1 MRITLTIDVED
12 GNVAVLKNQQEPV
25 KEIVPVTQV
34 QEVKEEQP
42 KEDTAM
48 FPIGNRQFGERL
60 PKGRWAAR
68 VKPRTD
74 EYPFNVG
81 DAKEELQKNNI
92 SMTALAK
99 CLGIDLP
106 KLRNIFRY
114 DTRRFTRKD
123 YDVILK
129 AIEIIKQQR
138 EVMY

>member
-1 MRITLTIDVED
+1 MRITLTIDVEA
-12 GNVAVLKNQQEPV
+12 GNVAVLKNQQDLV
-25 KEIVPVTQV
+25 KEVVPVAQV
-34 QEVKEEQP
+34 QEVKEEQSTN
-42 KEDTAM
+42 DTAM

-60 PKGRWAAR
+60 PKGRWAAK

-92 SMTALAK
+92 SMSALSR

-129 AIEIIKQQR
+129 AIEIIKEQR
-138 EVMY
+138 EVY

>member
-1 MRITLTIDVED
+1 MRITLTIDVEA
-12 GNVAVLKNQQEPV
+12 GNVAVLKNQQDLV
-25 KEIVPVTQV
+25 KEVVPVAQV

-42 KEDTAM
+42 TDDTAM

-60 PKGRWAAR
+60 PKGRWAAK

-92 SMTALAK
+92 SMSALSR
-99 CLGIDLP
+99 CLGIELP

-129 AIEIIKQQR
+129 AIEIIKEQR
-138 EVMY
+138 EVY

>member
-12 GNVAVLKNQQEPV
+12 GNVAVLNNQQKPV
-25 KEIVPVTQV
+25 KEGVPVTQV

-42 KEDTAM
+42 KEDMTIV
-48 FPIGNRQFGERL
+48 PIGNRQFGERL
-60 PKGRWAAR
+60 PKGRWAAK

-92 SMTALAK
+92 SMTALSR
-99 CLGIDLP
+99 CLGIELP

-129 AIEIIKQQR
+129 AIEIIKEQR
-138 EVMY
+138 EVY

>member
-12 GNVAVLKNQQEPV
+12 GNVAVLNNQQKPV
-25 KEIVPVTQV
+25 KEGVPVTQV

-42 KEDTAM
+42 TDDTAM

-60 PKGRWAAR
+60 PKGRWAAK

-81 DAKEELQKNNI
+81 DAKEELQKNSI
-92 SMTALAK
+92 SMSALSR
-99 CLGIDLP
+99 CLGIELP

-129 AIEIIKQQR
+129 AIEIIKEQR
-138 EVMY
+138 EVY

>member
-12 GNVAVLKNQQEPV
+12 GNVAVLNNQQKPV
-25 KEIVPVTQV
+25 KEVVPVAQV

-42 KEDTAM
+42 KEDTSM
-48 FPIGNRQFGERL
+48 FPIGSRQFGERL
-60 PKGRWAAR
+60 PKGRWAAK

-92 SMTALAK
+92 SMSALSR
-99 CLGIDLP
+99 CLGIELP

-123 YDVILK
+123 YDVILLSL
-129 AIEIIKQQR
+129 IHI
-138 EVMY
+138 

>member
-12 GNVAVLKNQQEPV
+12 GNVAVLKNQPEPV
-25 KEIVPVTQV
+25 KEIAPVTQV

-42 KEDTAM
+42 TDDTAR

-60 PKGRWAAR
+60 PKGRWAAK

-92 SMTALAK
+92 GMTALSR

-129 AIEIIKQQR
+129 AIEIIKEQR
-138 EVMY
+138 EVY

>member
-1 MRITLTIDVED
+1 MRITLTIDVEA
-12 GNVAVLKNQQEPV
+12 GNVAVLKNQQDLV
-25 KEIVPVTQV
+25 KEVVPVAQV

-42 KEDTAM
+42 TDDTAM
-48 FPIGNRQFGERL
+48 FPVGNRQFGERL
-60 PKGRWAAR
+60 PKGRWAAK

-92 SMTALAK
+92 SMSALSR
-99 CLGIDLP
+99 CLGIELP

-129 AIEIIKQQR
+129 AIEIIKEQR
-138 EVMY
+138 EVY

>member
-12 GNVAVLKNQQEPV
+12 GNVAVLNNQQKP
-25 KEIVPVTQV
+25 I
-34 QEVKEEQP
+34 KEEQP
-42 KEDTAM
+42 KEDMTIV
-48 FPIGNRQFGERL
+48 PIGNRQFGERL
-60 PKGRWAAR
+60 PKGRWAAK

-92 SMTALAK
+92 SMSALSR
-99 CLGIDLP
+99 CLGIELP

-129 AIEIIKQQR
+129 AIEIIKEQR
-138 EVMY
+138 EVY

>member
-1 MRITLTIDVED
+1 MRITLTIDVEA
-12 GNVAVLKNQQEPV
+12 GNVAVLKNQQDLV
-25 KEIVPVTQV
+25 KEVVPVAQV
-34 QEVKEEQP
+34 QEVKEEQSTN
-42 KEDTAM
+42 DTAM

-60 PKGRWAAR
+60 PKGRWAAK

-92 SMTALAK
+92 SMSALSR
-99 CLGIDLP
+99 CLGIELP

-129 AIEIIKQQR
+129 AIEIIKEQR
-138 EVMY
+138 EVY

>member
-12 GNVAVLKNQQEPV
+12 GNVAVLNNQQKPI
-25 KEIVPVTQV
+25 KEGVSVAQV

-42 KEDTAM
+42 TDDTAM

-60 PKGRWAAR
+60 PKGRWAAK

-92 SMTALAK
+92 SMSALSR
-99 CLGIDLP
+99 CLGIELP

-129 AIEIIKQQR
+129 AIEIIKEQR
-138 EVMY
+138 EVY

>member
-1 MRITLTIDVED
+1 MRITLTIDVEA
-12 GNVAVLKNQQEPV
+12 GNVAVLNNQQKPV
-25 KEIVPVTQV
+25 KEGVPVVQV
-34 QEVKEEQP
+34 QEVKEEQSTN
-42 KEDTAM
+42 DTAM

-60 PKGRWAAR
+60 PKGRWAAK

-92 SMTALAK
+92 SMSALSR

-129 AIEIIKQQR
+129 AIEIIKEQR
-138 EVMY
+138 EVY